1 MEPGKKKE
9 NCEVK
14 INNIKKEDSKK
25 SSKIDNILKNNEID
39 FEDENE
45 YKEIKDE
52 LERYKKEKEKEV
64 EDLEKELNQ
73 LKQENAKYEEDVND
87 ENNNIL
93 LNEQTIEKLKSD
105 IIKDIESK
113 IGKTIQ
119 DKIQDKVDK
128 ELENIKANNNRYIDT
143 KYSNTIN
150 VEVNK
155 WREKILKD
163 IKNQSQFM
171 NNNSDNKKQNEND
184 DKSKVKGK
192 NINNEH
198 KLEKSIANIQTI
210 KNHENSKNDNSFNKA
225 QKNTHL
231 NNKNKNNNDISNK
244 LNLNY
249 NYKPE
254 QPIKPN
260 NNIIN
265 KNSCEQENP
274 LKQLKKNI
282 YNELFIIFNNI
293 FFKNKEQ
300 TSIKAEKINELQREK
315 LANKYF
321 NFQKL
326 KLEYVL
332 TTYFDNFLKVNVF
345 KIFQK
350 RNIDEHITENLRYN
364 IETILD
370 IFQTDKY
377 RYKNYY
383 YPNNKT
389 GIKDRKKSVEAARK
403 FRETFN
409 IDESIIKEEELI
421 KKLDQNDND
430 INKVMQQI
438 FG

>member
-119 DKIQDKVDK
+119 DKIQDKIDK
-128 ELENIKANNNRYIDT
+128 ELENIKTNNNRYIDT

-210 KNHENSKNDNSFNKA
+210 KNHENSKNDNLFN
-225 QKNTHL
+225 KNTHL

-244 LNLNY
+244 FNLNY

>member
-119 DKIQDKVDK
+119 DKIQDKIDK
-128 ELENIKANNNRYIDT
+128 ELENIKTNNNSYIDT
-143 KYSNTIN
+143 KYNNAIN
-150 VEVNK
+150 VEIMK
-155 WREKILKD
+155 WKNKILKD
-163 IKNQSQFM
+163 IKNQSQDM
-171 NNNSDNKKQNEND
+171 INNSDNKKQNEND

-198 KLEKSIANIQTI
+198 KLENSSANIHTI
-210 KNHENSKNDNSFNKA
+210 KNDNLFN
-225 QKNTHL
+225 KNTHL

-244 LNLNY
+244 FNLNY

-282 YNELFIIFNNI
+282 YNELFIMFNNI

-300 TSIKAEKINELQREK
+300 TSIKSEKINEHQREK

-332 TTYFDNFLKVNVF
+332 TTYFENFLKANVF
-345 KIFQK
+345 KIFQRK
-350 RNIDEHITENLRYN
+350 NIDVHITENLRYN

-370 IFQTDKY
+370 IFQTNKY
-377 RYKNYY
+377 LYQNFY
-383 YPNNKT
+383 YPNNKIE
-389 GIKDRKKSVEAARK
+389 IKDRKKSVEAARK

>member
-1 MEPGKKKE
+1 
-9 NCEVK
+9 
-14 INNIKKEDSKK
+14 
-25 SSKIDNILKNNEID
+25 
-39 FEDENE
+39 
-45 YKEIKDE
+45 
-52 LERYKKEKEKEV
+52 
-64 EDLEKELNQ
+64 
-73 LKQENAKYEEDVND
+73 
-87 ENNNIL
+87 
-93 LNEQTIEKLKSD
+93 
-105 IIKDIESK
+105 
-113 IGKTIQ
+113 
-119 DKIQDKVDK
+119 
-128 ELENIKANNNRYIDT
+128 
-143 KYSNTIN
+143 
-150 VEVNK
+150 
-155 WREKILKD
+155 
-163 IKNQSQFM
+163 M

-210 KNHENSKNDNSFNKA
+210 KNHENSKNDNLFN
-225 QKNTHL
+225 KNTHL
-231 NNKNKNNNDISNK
+231 NNKNKNNNDINNK
-244 LNLNY
+244 FNLNY

-282 YNELFIIFNNI
+282 YNELFIMFNNI

-300 TSIKAEKINELQREK
+300 TSIKSEKINEHQREK

-332 TTYFDNFLKVNVF
+332 TTYFENFLKANVF
-345 KIFQK
+345 KIFQRK
-350 RNIDEHITENLRYN
+350 NIDVHITENLRYN

-370 IFQTDKY
+370 IFQTNKY
-377 RYKNYY
+377 LYQNFY
-383 YPNNKT
+383 YPNNKIE
-389 GIKDRKKSVEAARK
+389 IKDRKKSVEAARK